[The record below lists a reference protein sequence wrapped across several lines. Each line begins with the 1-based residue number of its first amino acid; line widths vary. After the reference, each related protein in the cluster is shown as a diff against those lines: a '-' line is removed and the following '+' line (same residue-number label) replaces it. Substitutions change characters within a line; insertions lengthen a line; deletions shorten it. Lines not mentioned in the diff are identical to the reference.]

1 MTRSASPRFERPCR
15 IRFAHCDPAGI
26 VFYPQFYV
34 MFQGLIEDWFNEAL
48 ALPYHQLIG
57 PRRIGLPTVH
67 IETDFR
73 VPCALG
79 DEVILCLQLVKL
91 GTRSFTLRFEVLACD
106 RQVRLAST
114 QVLVTT
120 DLNKH
125 EAIAIPADVREAL
138 QCWAPMPSAS
148 SHPEGHP

>member
-1 MTRSASPRFERPCR
+1 MSAALDPIRFERPCR

-34 MFQGLIEDWFNEAL
+34 MFQGLVEDWFNEGL
-48 ALPYHQLIG
+48 AIPYHEVIG

-73 VPCALG
+73 APSALG
-79 DEVILCLQLVKL
+79 DDVTLGLQCTRL
-91 GTRSFTLRFEVLACD
+91 GTRSFTLRFEVLGAD
-106 RQVRLAST
+106 RALRLAST

-120 DLNKH
+120 DLNTH
-125 EAIAIPADVREAL
+125 RAVAIPPDLRSAMQRY
-138 QCWAPMPSAS
+138 APAA
-148 SHPEGHP
+148 